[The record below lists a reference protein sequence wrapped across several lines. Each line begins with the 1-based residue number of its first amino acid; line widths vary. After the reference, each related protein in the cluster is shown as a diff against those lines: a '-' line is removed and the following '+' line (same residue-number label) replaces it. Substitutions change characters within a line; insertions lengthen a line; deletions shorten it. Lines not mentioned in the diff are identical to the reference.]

1 MIHTIEQQPTRP
13 SMEFLILMGL
23 WLACFVAGSV
33 VTIPI
38 WMIMTGKSVLTMGED
53 MKNPAYVNALKTVQV
68 VSTVLI
74 FFLPAYITA
83 RIVSRQ
89 PLQHLGFA
97 GGLKWNRMLVAV
109 LIMLSALPLVAFLAD
124 VNKAIPVTAGLKKIF
139 DSFESQYLEQ
149 VKLIATFRTPVDYVM
164 ALVVIA
170 FFPALVEEVFFR
182 GAMQAIF
189 TRWYGNPWLA
199 ILVTAVIFSAIHFS
213 WYGFLPRITLG
224 IVLGAIFYLS
234 GNVWYSIIGH
244 FFNNALMVTVLYV
257 QYLKDKKI
265 DLEVGESAPW
275 WAGVLGAAALVGFII
290 LFRRMLATKVHAD
303 SIAAESP
310 VDEPQ
315 KFV

>member
-1 MIHTIEQQPTRP
+1 MTNPIYQSPTKP
-13 SMEFLILMGL
+13 SMEFLILVGL
-23 WLACFVAGSV
+23 WLACFVAGSLV
-33 VTIPI
+33 SIPI
-38 WMIMTGKSVLTMGED
+38 WMVMTGKSVLTMGED
-53 MKNPAYVNALKTVQV
+53 MKNPAYVQALKTVQV
-68 VSTVLI
+68 VSTI
-74 FFLPAYITA
+74 FIFLLPAYITA

-89 PLQHLGFA
+89 PWGHLGFA
-97 GGLKWNRMLVAV
+97 GGVKWNRALVAV

-124 VNKAIPVTAGLKKIF
+124 VNKAIPITAAMKKIF
-139 DSFESQYLEQ
+139 DSMESQYLEQ
-149 VKLIATFRTPVDYVM
+149 VKLIATFRSPMDYVV

-189 TRWYGNPWLA
+189 TRWYGHAWLA
-199 ILVTAVIFSAIHFS
+199 IFVTAFIFSAIHFS

-224 IVLGAIFYLS
+224 VVLGAIFYLS
-234 GNVWYSIIGH
+234 GNIWYSIIGH

-275 WAGVLGAAALVGFII
+275 WAGVLGAAALVALIA

-303 SIAAESP
+303 SIAVQPPE
-310 VDEPQ
+310 EPQ
-315 KFV
+315 TLA